1 MRIVLILLIAPA
13 LLQAHG
19 AAQRQPDPQPR
30 PAVPTVTFTLN
41 WPRVEPHRYIIEVDS
56 TTNGAY
62 QSWTA
67 DATAERADADDT
79 YVLKFAV
86 SPATRDRIFALAG
99 QLKYFNGDFEYHK
112 RPVASTGDKALGYAD
127 SDKHYETRYNW
138 SENAGIDELTS
149 LFQGISAT
157 VESGRRL
164 QYLHRFDRLGLDEEL
179 KNLEHAAVEHQA
191 SELQIIAAVLL
202 QIADDPAV
210 LNMARQRA
218 RHILQIG
225 GVSVK

>member
-1 MRIVLILLIAPA
+1 MRRVLILLTASA
-13 LLQAHG
+13 LLY
-19 AAQRQPDPQPR
+19 AQEAQHHSKPQQR

-41 WPRVEPHRYIIEVDS
+41 WPSAEPHRYIIEVDS
-56 TTNGAY
+56 TSNGAY
-62 QSWTA
+62 HSWTA
-67 DATAERADADDT
+67 DSTAERADADDS

-86 SPATRDRIFALAG
+86 SPAARDRIFALAG

-112 RPVASTGDKALGYAD
+112 RPVASTGDKTLAYAD
-127 SDKHYETRYNW
+127 SDQHYETRYNW
-138 SENAGIDELTS
+138 SENAGIDELTL
-149 LFQGISAT
+149 LFQGMSAT

-164 QYLHRFDRLGLDEEL
+164 EHLHRFDRLGLDEEL
-179 KNLEHAAVEHQA
+179 KNLEHAAVEHRA
-191 SELQIIAAVLL
+191 SELQIIAPVLL
-202 QIADDPAV
+202 EIADDPAV